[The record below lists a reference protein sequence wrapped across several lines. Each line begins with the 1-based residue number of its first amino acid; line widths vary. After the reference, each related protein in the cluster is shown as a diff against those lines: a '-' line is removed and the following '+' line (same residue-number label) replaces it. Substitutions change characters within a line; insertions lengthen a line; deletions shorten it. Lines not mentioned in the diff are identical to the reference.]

1 MADLP
6 ISQELAEQLYEIAR
20 QEHRSVE
27 ELLASMLTQYKVSE
41 PQTHGGPSDEDID
54 VPDDIQ
60 DKEAYRTAI
69 RQMRPKLY
77 EIARRYWRSVGDQ
90 ERLALTDEQLDQQ
103 FWLIDADGVPR
114 LKSEKGSVTLP
125 PDPLEALIG
134 LIDDAPVDLSTS
146 VREAMALWASGR
158 NI

>member
-6 ISQELAEQLYEIAR
+6 ISQELAEQLSEIAR

-41 PQTHGGPSDEDID
+41 PQTHSGPSDEDID

-90 ERLALTDEQLDQQ
+90 ERLALTDQQLD
-103 FWLIDADGVPR
+103 
-114 LKSEKGSVTLP
+114 
-125 PDPLEALIG
+125 
-134 LIDDAPVDLSTS
+134 
-146 VREAMALWASGR
+146 
-158 NI
+158 